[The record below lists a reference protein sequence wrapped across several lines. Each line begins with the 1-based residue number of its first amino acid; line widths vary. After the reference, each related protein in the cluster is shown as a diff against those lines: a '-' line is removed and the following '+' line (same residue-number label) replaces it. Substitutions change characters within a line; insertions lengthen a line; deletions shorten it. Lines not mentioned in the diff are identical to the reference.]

1 MCPAQVYMSVAKKK
15 KKNGCKSHTAEAAL
29 SFVLVTHEYIFTLEV
44 LIFDVITYLL
54 LRMREFLEL
63 RNVLLS

>member
-1 MCPAQVYMSVAKKK
+1 MSIAKKK
-15 KKNGCKSHTAEAAL
+15 REIGCKSHTAEEAL
-29 SFVLVTHEYIFTLEV
+29 TFVLVTHEYIFTLEV

-54 LRMREFLEL
+54 LRMLEFLEL